1 MIEKY
6 LRKIIS
12 QLLLIFCI
20 LKKKKCLQLL
30 FRKLKKQII
39 LLIFPNKEKEGWHYL
54 AGKILSASL
63 YGITS
68 KHKGDFNC
76 LKCLHSFRTEKNLNL
91 MEKYVKIKIF
101 VEF

>member
-1 MIEKY
+1 MIEKH

-12 QLLLIFCI
+12 QLLLILCM

-30 FRKLKKQII
+30 FQKLKKQII
-39 LLIFPNKEKEGWHYL
+39 LLIFTNKEKEGWHYL

-63 YGITS
+63 HGITS
-68 KHKGDFNC
+68 KHKGDFYC

-91 MEKYVKIKIF
+91 MGKYVKIKIF